1 MPAPVDDRE
10 TWLLRAVTANIPVV
24 LWAMDLKGI
33 CTYSCGIG
41 LDRFGLTDHEAVG
54 RSVLG
59 RYADNP
65 ETAQAYRR
73 ALTGESFRAEISF
86 AGVPLETW
94 FQPRFGA
101 DGRLE
106 EVLGVSVD
114 ICELVRTREVQREV
128 ADEHR
133 AMLLQLLAAQEAE
146 RHELAGRMHDDTIQV
161 LAAVDLRVQL
171 LKKRLEQRADLEGAA
186 EVDALHV
193 AVHNAVDRLRGVL
206 FALEP
211 PSLGDGLGGALRDL
225 AAAVF
230 QGTAVA
236 FDVVVDAKEP
246 ISERAARVLYRIAGE
261 ALSNVARHAD
271 AQLVVITVAAESF
284 GWALTVVDDGKGPGA
299 DGFAERAGHHGLV
312 GMRERVTDAGGS
324 LSLHASAGGGTQ
336 LRAWVPTRAG
346 ALLSDVP
353 PLDLREPLREILDEA
368 DEAFVALDREWNYV
382 FVNRRAAD
390 LSHLT
395 AREMEGKNIWAQFPA
410 LVGSNFYLQCH
421 RAMAEQHP
429 TEFADYADGRWYE
442 NRVVPTRQGLFA
454 FYRDVT
460 EQRRAWQRAD
470 HSGDAGALLLA
481 ASNVAMAGES
491 PRRQVELLLGAIVES
506 RWFTA
511 ARVYA
516 PDGTLFAESLA
527 PEGRVTTPRGPH
539 MTGSQLL
546 SEPLPGGIGGSV
558 EFEGQVPVHLA
569 VRWLARVVATMVT
582 PAVRDRALPRSD

>member
-1 MPAPVDDRE
+1 MGAPVDDRE
-10 TWLLRAVTANIPVV
+10 IRLLRAMAARTPVV
-24 LWAMDLKGI
+24 LWTMDVDGV
-33 CTYSCGIG
+33 CTYSSGKG
-41 LDRFGLTDHEAVG
+41 LDKFGLAEQEVVG
-54 RSVLG
+54 RSVLD
-59 RYADNP
+59 YYSNDPVSSAV
-65 ETAQAYRR
+65 YRR
-73 ALTGESFRAEISF
+73 ALTGESFRAEISY

-94 FQPRFGA
+94 FQPLLGD
-101 DGRLE
+101 DGRLA
-106 EVLGVSVD
+106 EVLAVSVD
-114 ICELVRTREVQREV
+114 ITDAVQTREARREM
-128 ADEHR
+128 ADQHR

-171 LKKRLEQRADLEGAA
+171 LKSRLEKQAD
-186 EVDALHV
+186 V
-193 AVHNAVDRLRGVL
+193 AVIAEIDELHLAVHKAVDRLRGFL

-211 PSLGDGLGGALRDL
+211 PRLGDGLGGALRDL
-225 AAAVF
+225 AGAVF
-230 QGTAVA
+230 QGTGVA
-236 FDVVVDAKEP
+236 FDVVVDAEEP
-246 ISERAARVLYRIAGE
+246 IGEQAARVLYRIASE

-271 AQLVVITVAAESF
+271 AQLVVVTVAAESF

-299 DGFAERAGHHGLV
+299 DGFVERAGHRGLV

-324 LSLHASAGGGTQ
+324 LTLHASAGGGTQ
-336 LRAWVPTRAG
+336 LRAWLPTRAG
-346 ALLSDVP
+346 ALLSGVP

-368 DEAFVALDREWNYV
+368 DEAFVALDRDWNYV

-421 RAMAEQHP
+421 RAMTEQQP
-429 TEFADYADGRWYE
+429 TEFADYADGRWFE
-442 NRVVPTRQGLFA
+442 NRVVPTKQGLFA

-516 PDGTLFAESLA
+516 PDGSLFAESLA
-527 PEGRVTTPRGPH
+527 PKDRAAPSDPH
-539 MTGSQLL
+539 LTGSQLL
-546 SEPLPGGIGGSV
+546 SEPLPGGIGGSI

-582 PAVRDRALPRSD
+582 PAVRDRAVPRSD

>member
-1 MPAPVDDRE
+1 MSPPLDDRE
-10 TWLLRAVTANIPVV
+10 TRLLRAMAASTPVV
-24 LWAMDLKGI
+24 LWAMDAHGV
-33 CTYSCGIG
+33 CTYSSGSG
-41 LDRFGLTDHEAVG
+41 LDRLGLTEHEFVG
-54 RSVLG
+54 RSVLEF
-59 RYADNP
+59 YADDP
-65 ETAQAYRR
+65 AVLEVCRR
-73 ALTGESFRAEISF
+73 ALAGDSFRAEIGY

-94 FQPRFGA
+94 FQPLLDD
-101 DGRLE
+101 DGRLA
-106 EVLGVSVD
+106 EVLAVTFD
-114 ICELVRTREVQREV
+114 ITDAVKTREAQREV
-128 ADEHR
+128 ADQHR

-171 LKKRLEQRADLEGAA
+171 LRKRLDQRADLDEAT
-186 EVDALHV
+186 EVDALQL

-211 PSLGDGLGGALRDL
+211 PRLGDGLGGALRDL

-230 QGTAVA
+230 KGTGVA
-236 FDVVVDAKEP
+236 FDIVVDAEQP
-246 ISERAARVLYRIAGE
+246 IGEQAARVLYRVAGE

-271 AQLVVITVAAESF
+271 AQLVVVTVAAESF

-299 DGFAERAGHHGLV
+299 DGFVERAGHRGLV

-324 LSLHASAGGGTQ
+324 LTLHASAGGGTQ
-336 LRAWVPTRAG
+336 LRAWLPTRAG

-353 PLDLREPLREILDEA
+353 PLDLREPLREILDES
-368 DEAFVALDREWNYV
+368 DEAFVALDRDWNYV

-390 LSHLT
+390 LSHVP
-395 AREMEGKNIWAQFPA
+395 ARELEGENIWAQFPA

-429 TEFADYADGRWYE
+429 IEFADYADGHWYE
-442 NRVVPTRQGLFA
+442 NRVVPTTQGLFA

-460 EQRRAWQRAD
+460 EQRRTWQRAD

-481 ASNVAMAGES
+481 ASTVAMAGEN
-491 PRRQVELLLGAIVES
+491 PRRQVELLLGAIVKS

-516 PDGTLFAESLA
+516 PDGSLFAESLA
-527 PEGRVTTPRGPH
+527 PEGRDTAPPGPH

-546 SEPLPGGIGGSV
+546 AEPLPGDIGGSV

-582 PAVRDRALPRSD
+582 PAVRDHAVPPSD